1 MTHATRLVAVLPV
14 VALAACVDHAAVLE
28 RRLERSFQVAAG
40 STVRVE
46 LSGGSVT
53 ALTGPPGVVQV
64 SVRQTVHTN
73 ESEAAANRRLEE
85 YLVDATQEG
94 GEVVVV
100 GRRKSL
106 LSWVQWGG
114 DHVRLS
120 ATVTAPPDVRLDLG
134 TSGGRIT
141 VRGERLAAV
150 RAATSGGSVSV
161 DGGPADLA
169 LNTSGGSIRVAR
181 ALGRL
186 NADTSGGGITV
197 DYLGAS
203 ARDVVLQT
211 SGGSIRV
218 GVDPSASVALD
229 AGTSGGSVR
238 VEDLPFD
245 ALSHGRSHASGI
257 INGGA
262 SRLRASTSGGGVTIR
277 AARDPGRISAETRN

>member
-1 MTHATRLVAVLPV
+1 MTNTIRLLAVLPV
-14 VALAACVDHAAVLE
+14 IAGGACIEQGAVLE
-28 RRLERSFQVAAG
+28 RRLERSFQVASG

-53 ALTGPPGVVQV
+53 AVTGPPGVVQV
-64 SVRQTVHTN
+64 SVLQTVHTN
-73 ESEAAANRRLEE
+73 ESEQAATRRLED
-85 YLVDATQEG
+85 YLVDARQER
-94 GEVVVV
+94 GEVLVV

-106 LSWVQWGG
+106 LSWGRWRGNG
-114 DHVRLS
+114 VRLS
-120 ATVTAPPDVRLDLG
+120 TTVTAPPDVRLDLG
-134 TSGGRIT
+134 TSGGRIN
-141 VRGERLAAV
+141 VRGERVAAV

-161 DGGPADLA
+161 DGGSADLA

-186 NADTSGGGITV
+186 TADTSGGGITV

-203 ARDVVLQT
+203 AGDVVLQT

-218 GVDPSASVALD
+218 GLDPVGSFALD

-238 VEDLPFD
+238 IEDLPFD
-245 ALSHGRSHASGI
+245 ALSHGRSHANGT

-262 SRLRASTSGGGVTIR
+262 NRLRASTSGGSVTIH
-277 AARDPGRISAETRN
+277 AVGDPGRSSMQTRN